1 MTSGFGSVGS
11 VLTERPPSDNS
22 RPSHTPP
29 VLPPASPTRSAN
41 GPATG
46 PQPVVT
52 SLLAEPPTRSAPA
65 RPASPGRGPVG
76 GRTYPGQS
84 ATPARPPLPG
94 GAPPAPRAGSTPGG
108 PDAAAAQQAGNR
120 AWYDSLLSGR
130 QYDVVYDD
138 ADGYPLLA
146 FADGQWFDV
155 TEFNPQPVTVRYAM
169 RLDPA
174 WAGAIV
180 QTVCMWMRSNPNHD
194 RSFELATELALA
206 VGELAR
212 LASN

>member
-1 MTSGFGSVGS
+1 MASGFGFVGS
-11 VLTERPPSDNS
+11 VLTERPPSEGP
-22 RPSHTPP
+22 RTPRTTPATPP
-29 VLPPASPTRSAN
+29 PS

-46 PQPVVT
+46 PQPLIQ
-52 SLLAEPPTRSAPA
+52 SLLAEPAA
-65 RPASPGRGPVG
+65 RPAPPRP
-76 GRTYPGQS
+76 
-84 ATPARPPLPG
+84 ATP
-94 GAPPAPRAGSTPGG
+94 PPAPVAPLGPGPASGHPHAPQAAPPSRPAPGG
-108 PDAAAAQQAGNR
+108 PPANGAAAAQSAGNR

-138 ADGYPLLA
+138 SDGYPLLA

-155 TEFNPQPVTVRYAM
+155 TSFRPQPVTVRYAM

-212 LASN
+212 LASS